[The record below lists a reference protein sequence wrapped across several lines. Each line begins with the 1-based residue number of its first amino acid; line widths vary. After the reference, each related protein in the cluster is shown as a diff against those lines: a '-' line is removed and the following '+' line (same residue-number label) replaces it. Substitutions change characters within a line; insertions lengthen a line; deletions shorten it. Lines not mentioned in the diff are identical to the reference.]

1 MLILR
6 ELYYRRIGEEY
17 MLICVTT
24 IMGDVERQAETKH
37 IGDYEDECYNWAKRS
52 LSRRKHEV
60 IEGMYMLLAVEV
72 RVRAQKTKGC
82 GNNNCD

>member
-24 IMGDVERQAETKH
+24 ITGDVERQAEAKH
-37 IGDYEDECYNWAKRS
+37 IGDYEDECYN
-52 LSRRKHEV
+52 
-60 IEGMYMLLAVEV
+60 
-72 RVRAQKTKGC
+72 
-82 GNNNCD
+82 